1 MDPKTLKNLQ
11 ERTDAKLRYA
21 EVHLNE
27 IKGHEPLGG
36 DDFDRAHQESF
47 LFHLLGARD
56 AFLFEL
62 NECYGLKFDLTKI
75 SFQFFSKEL
84 KKLNVKIKEFD
95 AIVALQENKTS
106 WLYHAKEMRN
116 FSTHVSSV
124 SRSYHLGEQ
133 NDQKVWLKNPKSGNI
148 IERHFVEEFND
159 WFQEMK
165 SLLFGLRQ
173 SVLSNNS

>member
-11 ERTDAKLRYA
+11 DRTDAKLRYA
-21 EVHLNE
+21 EIHLKE
-27 IKGHEPLGG
+27 LKDHEPLGG

-62 NECYGLKFDLTKI
+62 NECYDLNFDLSKI
-75 SFQFFSKEL
+75 SFQYFSKEL
-84 KKLNVKIKEFD
+84 KKRNTKIQEFD
-95 AIVALQENKTS
+95 AIVALQKNNTS

-116 FSTHVSSV
+116 FSTHVSNV
-124 SRSYHLGEQ
+124 SRSYHIGGP

-148 IERHFVEEFND
+148 IERHFVDEFND

-165 SLLFGLRQ
+165 SLLMRLRQ
-173 SVLSNNS
+173 SAICNNS